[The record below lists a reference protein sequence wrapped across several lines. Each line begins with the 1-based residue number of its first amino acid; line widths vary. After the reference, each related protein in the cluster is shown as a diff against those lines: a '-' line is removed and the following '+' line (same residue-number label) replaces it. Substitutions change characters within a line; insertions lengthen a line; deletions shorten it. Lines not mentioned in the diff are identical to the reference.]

1 MQCLFI
7 RVNKF
12 TEKAE
17 NTFRGVF
24 MNYLWA
30 FIIGGLICVAGQVLI
45 DKTKLTPARILV
57 GFVCAGV
64 VLGAFGIYDKI
75 IDFAGAGATL
85 PISGFGS
92 LLAKGTRQAV
102 DEQGLIGAFTG
113 PLTAGSAGIMAAVL
127 SGLVLS
133 FMTKPKPK

>member
-1 MQCLFI
+1 
-7 RVNKF
+7 
-12 TEKAE
+12 
-17 NTFRGVF
+17 

-30 FIIGGLICVAGQVLI
+30 FLVGGFICVLGQILI

-64 VLGAFGIYDKI
+64 VLGALGVYEKL

-85 PISGFGS
+85 PISGFGA
-92 LLAKGTRQAV
+92 LLAKGTREAV
-102 DEQGLIGAFTG
+102 DRDGLLGAFTG

-133 FMTKPKPK
+133 FMARPKPK

>member
-1 MQCLFI
+1 
-7 RVNKF
+7 
-12 TEKAE
+12 
-17 NTFRGVF
+17 

-30 FIIGGLICVAGQVLI
+30 FLVGGLICVLGQILI

-64 VLGAFGIYDKI
+64 VLGAFGVYEKL
-75 IDFAGAGATL
+75 IDFAGTGATL
-85 PISGFGS
+85 PISGFGA
-92 LLAKGTRQAV
+92 LLAKGTREAV
-102 DEQGLIGAFTG
+102 DREGLLGVFTG

-133 FMTKPKPK
+133 FMTRPKPK

>member
-1 MQCLFI
+1 
-7 RVNKF
+7 
-12 TEKAE
+12 
-17 NTFRGVF
+17 

-30 FIIGGLICVAGQVLI
+30 FLVGGLICVLGQILI

-64 VLGAFGIYDKI
+64 VLGALGIYEKL

-85 PISGFGS
+85 PISGFGA
-92 LLAKGTRQAV
+92 LLAKGTREAV
-102 DEQGLIGAFTG
+102 DRDGLLGAFTG

-133 FMTKPKPK
+133 FLTRPKPK